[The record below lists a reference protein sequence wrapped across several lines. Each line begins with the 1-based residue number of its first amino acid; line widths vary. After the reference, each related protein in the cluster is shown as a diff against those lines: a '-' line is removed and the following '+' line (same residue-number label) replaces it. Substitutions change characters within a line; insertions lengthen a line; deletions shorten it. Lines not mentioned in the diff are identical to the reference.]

1 MIKTVCNKITKDEV
15 EDELILN
22 LGNLNLFVSYQDRVV
37 VPLVSSWYCL

>member
-15 EDELILN
+15 EDKLILN

-37 VPLVSSWYCL
+37 VLLVSS